1 VVAFV
6 LEFIPVL
13 GTIVSGVVCVLLAF
27 TKGWLFALG
36 MLIYFVGVHIFEGD
50 IVGPRIVG
58 KAVGL
63 HPVISLFALL
73 AGADLFGV
81 WGAILASPIAGVVQA
96 LLIAFWQNWREN
108 HPEQFP
114 AEGAVSSVE
123 KTAEEVGKK
132 VAPIGEVL
140 SSFLNP
146 CLQRR
151 SIAPT
156 LRVRRHAT
164 TTESAPPSTRK

>member
-1 VVAFV
+1 
-6 LEFIPVL
+6 
-13 GTIVSGVVCVLLAF
+13 
-27 TKGWLFALG
+27 
-36 MLIYFVGVHIFEGD
+36 VHIFEGD
-50 IVGPRIVG
+50 IVGRRIVG

-73 AGADLFGV
+73 AGADLFGI

-114 AEGAVSSVE
+114 AEKAVSSAE
-123 KTAEEVGKK
+123 NATEEVGKK

-140 SSFLNP
+140 S
-146 CLQRR
+146 
-151 SIAPT
+151 
-156 LRVRRHAT
+156 
-164 TTESAPPSTRK
+164 APPSTRK